1 VLSRSEREIVMDIAG
16 AYEEN
21 AKGMLVKYVTEES
34 QVCVQYR
41 NLNNQPVRYRFV
53 SEYLP
58 TVTEKGVQIEDMT
71 LISSNGLTATISKK
85 EYVNVQ
91 RKVAKAYLIDFDVEA
106 TDKDLEF
113 VFSFA

>member
-1 VLSRSEREIVMDIAG
+1 MPKKTFPAISPS
-16 AYEEN
+16 
-21 AKGMLVKYVTEES
+21 TEEDRI
-34 QVCVQYR
+34 CVQYR
-41 NLNNQPVRYRFV
+41 NLNKQSVRYRFV

-58 TVTEKGVQIEDMT
+58 TVMEKGVQIEDMI
-71 LISSNGLTATISKK
+71 LISSNGLTATISEK

-91 RKVAKAYLIDFDVEA
+91 KKLAKAYLIDFDVEA